1 MIREAYELAT
11 NLFAETVGQVVSP
24 QWEQQALGEW
34 NVRDLIGHTNRALLT
49 VETYLDNPA
58 DTRDLEQPVSYFLQA
73 MASLGDPAAVAAR
86 GRAAGQALG
95 PEPLVTIRE
104 TAARVLARLRQTP
117 DETLLTTPVGGM
129 RLIDYLPSRV
139 FELTI
144 HTLDLAAAL
153 SLPITTSP
161 AAARVTFSLVTE
173 LAIAKGDTAPLLL
186 SAVGRGPL
194 PSGFSVL

>member
-1 MIREAYELAT
+1 MIREAYEEAAT
-11 NLFAETVGQVVSP
+11 LFVETVGQVVP
-24 QWEQQALGEW
+24 AQWERQALGEW
-34 NVRDLIGHTNRALLT
+34 NARDLVGHTNRALLT

-58 DTRDLEQPVSYFLQA
+58 KTRDLEQPVSYFLRA
-73 MASLGDPAAVAAR
+73 MAALGDPAAVAAR

-95 PEPLVTIRE
+95 PRPLATIRE
-104 TAARVLARLRQTP
+104 TATRVLARLRQTP

-153 SLPITTSP
+153 SIPITTPS

-173 LAIAKGDTAPLLL
+173 LAIAKGDSAPLLL

-194 PSGFSVL
+194 PPGFSVL